1 MTEHL
6 KRLSAET
13 ALNNM
18 MSGSHFSICA
28 VRDAAKLLGVN
39 PKGDAY
45 DILHPLHCI
54 DWDKMPAE
62 LRDAVPSLI
71 EQCIGMTPSYVFRLG
86 GRQQARHIV
95 DITPAVEALPQ
106 PRGFLRLLGGR
117 K

>member
-1 MTEHL
+1 MNEEL

-13 ALNNM
+13 ALNHM
-18 MSGSHFSICA
+18 MSSGHFSICA

-39 PKGDAY
+39 PQGEAF
-45 DILHPLHCI
+45 DILHALHCI
-54 DWDKMPAE
+54 DWDKMPTT
-62 LRDAVPSLI
+62 LRDAVPDLI
-71 EQCIGMTPSYVFRLG
+71 EQVIGVQPTYVFRLG

-95 DITPAVEALPQ
+95 DITPAAEALPQ